1 MARGWESKSVE
12 GQIEES
18 AGKKKPAVAAARHA
32 AAKPV
37 RISREREALLL
48 AKTRIIK
55 DLETTDNP
63 RYHQFLESSL
73 AAIEKQLSE
82 TE

>member
-18 AGKKKPAVAAARHA
+18 VGKKKVPVAPARHIT
-32 AAKPV
+32 AKPV

-48 AKTRIIK
+48 AKIRIVK
-55 DLETTDNP
+55 DLETTENP